1 MTTRQK
7 LIMFPFAHIGYTFFV
22 VELVFIITYFFKKL
36 SNKSIDADYWGIR
49 YVSLYA
55 LLLGSLG
62 PDIIDKTISLPITGN
77 GRYIAH
83 SLLFDVVIS
92 LIVLA
97 VFWKNKRI
105 WIGFIVGWQMHILL
119 DVGGFMPWLFPFVNY
134 EFPERSLSFLE
145 MLKLPSV
152 YLNEIFG
159 AVCLIIIVVLYFY
172 RKIPLLTMLK
182 QDFSKQPPYLIS
194 LDKNGKNI

>member
-1 MTTRQK
+1 
-7 LIMFPFAHIGYTFFV
+7 MFPFAHIGYTFFA
-22 VELVFIITYFFKKL
+22 VELVFIFIYIFKKL
-36 SNKSIDADYWGIR
+36 RNKNMDTVLWGIR

-62 PDIIDKTISLPITGN
+62 PDIIDKAISLPITGN
-77 GRYIAH
+77 GRYIGH
-83 SLLFDVVIS
+83 SLLFDIVIS

-105 WIGFIVGWQMHILL
+105 WIGFIVGWQMHIIL
-119 DVGGFMPWLFPFVNY
+119 DIGGFMPWLFPFVNY
-134 EFPERSLSFLE
+134 EFPERALSFWE

-159 AVCLIIIVVLYFY
+159 AVCLIIIVILYFY
-172 RKIPLLTMLK
+172 RKIPVLALLK
-182 QDFSKQPPYLIS
+182 QDFSKQPTYLIT

>member
-1 MTTRQK
+1 
-7 LIMFPFAHIGYTFFV
+7 MFPFAHIGYTFFI
-22 VELVFIITYFFKKL
+22 VELVIIFIYIFKKL
-36 SNKSIDADYWGIR
+36 SNKNIDTVHWGIR

-62 PDIIDKTISLPITGN
+62 PDIIDKAISLPITGY
-77 GRYIAH
+77 GRYVAH
-83 SLLFDVVIS
+83 SIFFDVVIS

-105 WIGFIVGWQMHILL
+105 WIGFIVGWQMHIIL
-119 DVGGFMPWLFPFVNY
+119 DTGGFMPWLFPFVNY
-134 EFPERSLSFLE
+134 EFPERALSFWE
-145 MLKLPSV
+145 MLQLPSV

-159 AVCLIIIVVLYFY
+159 AVCLIIIVILYLY
-172 RKIPLLTMLK
+172 RKIPVLAMLK
-182 QDFSKQPPYLIS
+182 QDFSKQPSYLIS